1 MLWEATVQL
10 SAPILDL
17 IKTDE
22 SLEFISLKEAINLL
36 ARKTNSSTFGIAT
49 YLLNKKV
56 HILLDSHARQNNY
69 EIEATSSAIDQEH
82 WWGENDCFFWLN
94 YIAENGKQYPSFS
107 IGDNSKY
114 NKGCQQSFWK
124 REEFF
129 DLECIRSLNLF
140 STGEWNTLFQKQQ
153 YIWDAHYLNILKNDV
168 PDLIEID
175 SDIYL
180 NESINFEDQRAY
192 KEVRNY
198 PLFFKNDVFTVQES
212 ACLISNYDPYLVGN
226 KSREVVWLNEN
237 PRYAEAENFIYSAV
251 RGGLFEEIDADFYV
265 VGSENLKNFLSSK
278 EIFIDGF
285 NEKQSKTSSKENV
298 VDNAKLKNTIASL
311 ELDVAIEQVTVKEL
325 NAEIEK
331 LKTELLEKEQK
342 IKELELLHKQ
352 NDTDLMS
359 LIFDKSATDRYA
371 PDLVLSI
378 KLWEH
383 IYITNPKSD
392 SHTNKATIW
401 LKDNAGY
408 EVNKKSGSASK
419 IREITTPFISW
430 GTLRDKNYKK

>member
-1 MLWEATVQL
+1 MGLL
-10 SAPILDL
+10 NL
-17 IKTDE
+17 IQEDE
-22 SLEFISLKEAINLL
+22 SLKFISLKEAINLL
-36 ARKTNSSTFGIAT
+36 AEKTNSSIYEVAT
-49 YLLNKKV
+49 YLLNKNV
-56 HILLDSHARQNNY
+56 PAQLDSHARQNNY
-69 EIEATSSAIDQEH
+69 RIEATSSSMDETH
-82 WWGENDCFFWLN
+82 WYGENYCSFWLN
-94 YIAENGKQYPSFS
+94 YIAENCKNYPSFRV
-107 IGDNSKY
+107 GGGAKY
-114 NKGCQQSFWK
+114 NKGCEENFWN
-124 REEFF
+124 RADFLN
-129 DLECIRSLNLF
+129 LECIKDLNVF
-140 STGEWNTLFQKQQ
+140 SAEDTTIDKKQMF
-153 YIWDAHYLNILKNDV
+153 IWDTNYLNILKNDV

-342 IKELELLHKQ
+342 IKELASSPQKD
-352 NDTDLMS
+352 DTDLMS
-359 LIFDKSATDRYA
+359 LIFDESATERYA

-392 SHTNKATIW
+392 SHTNKAAIW

-408 EVNKKSGSASK
+408 EVSKKSGSASK

>member
-1 MLWEATVQL
+1 M
-10 SAPILDL
+10 
-17 IKTDE
+17 
-22 SLEFISLKEAINLL
+22 
-36 ARKTNSSTFGIAT
+36 
-49 YLLNKKV
+49 
-56 HILLDSHARQNNY
+56 
-69 EIEATSSAIDQEH
+69 
-82 WWGENDCFFWLN
+82 
-94 YIAENGKQYPSFS
+94 
-107 IGDNSKY
+107 
-114 NKGCQQSFWK
+114 
-124 REEFF
+124 
-129 DLECIRSLNLF
+129 
-140 STGEWNTLFQKQQ
+140 
-153 YIWDAHYLNILKNDV
+153 

-180 NESINFEDQRAY
+180 NESIIFEEELIHQ
-192 KEVRNY
+192 KEKKH
-198 PLFFKNDVFTVQES
+198 PLFFKNNTFTPQEV
-212 ACLISNYDPYLVGN
+212 ACLISSYHPNQVGN
-226 KSREVVWLNEN
+226 NWNKIDWLNSN
-237 PRYAEAENFIYSAV
+237 PEFEEALDFTFSAV
-251 RGGLFEEIDADFYV
+251 RGRLFEEVDVDIFVISSD
-265 VGSENLKNFLSSK
+265 ELKTFLNSK